1 MNNLVPINNTEHLTA
16 MIKSIVPRSFEKT
29 FDGLAMP
36 EIVAGFRFCVQGL
49 TQAQLNVGL
58 AKIKQM
64 GYCPDPAMFAK
75 WCKGF
80 DGFDNAYAISDG
92 YVDKHAALHRLE
104 KWLAD
109 SSQPITVAIK
119 QAYDATYQAWRDTH
133 SASDRTKAEL
143 AFKGEYQAIVNQLV
157 RDGITCQEY
166 QAPIGITANQPK
178 QVHIPASDDFVNG
191 IFAKLKGRA

>member
-1 MNNLVPINNTEHLTA
+1 

-36 EIVAGFRFCVQGL
+36 EIVAGYRFCVQGL

-58 AKIKQM
+58 DKIKQV

-75 WCKGF
+75 WCRGL
-80 DGFDNAYAISDG
+80 DGFDNANAIADG

-109 SSQPITVAIK
+109 PSQPITVAIK
-119 QAYDATYQAWRDTH
+119 QAYDATYQAWRDIHT
-133 SASDRTKAEL
+133 ASDRTKAEL
-143 AFKGEYQAIVNQLV
+143 AFKGEYQAIISQLV

-166 QAPIGITANQPK
+166 QALNAITAQASQKP
-178 QVHIPASDDFVNG
+178 HIPASDEFVNE
-191 IFAKLKGRA
+191 IFAKLKGRKNETQTRI

>member
-1 MNNLVPINNTEHLTA
+1 
-16 MIKSIVPRSFEKT
+16 MIKSIVPRSFDKT

-58 AKIKQM
+58 DKIKQM

-75 WCKGF
+75 WCRGL

-109 SSQPITVAIK
+109 PSQPISTAIK
-119 QAYDATYQAWRDTH
+119 QAYDATYQAWRDIHT
-133 SASDRTKAEL
+133 ASDRTKAEL
-143 AFKGEYQAIVNQLV
+143 AFKGEYQAIVNDLV
-157 RDGITCQEY
+157 NRGIACQDY
-166 QAPIGITANQPK
+166 QAPIAITAQASQQP
-178 QVHIPASDDFVNG
+178 HMAASNEFVDG
-191 IFAKLKGRA
+191 IFAKLRGRA

>member
-1 MNNLVPINNTEHLTA
+1 

-29 FDGLAMP
+29 FDGLAMS

-58 AKIKQM
+58 DKIKQM

-75 WCKGF
+75 WCKGL
-80 DGFDNAYAISDG
+80 DGFDNAHAISDG

-109 SSQPITVAIK
+109 PSQPITVAIK
-119 QAYDATYQAWRDTH
+119 QAYDATYQAWRDIH
-133 SASDRTKAEL
+133 SANDRTKAEL
-143 AFKGEYQAIVNQLV
+143 AFKGEYQAIVSQLV
-157 RDGITCQEY
+157 RDGVQCQEY
-166 QAPIGITANQPK
+166 QSPIAIAVQASQQP
-178 QVHIPASDDFVNG
+178 HIAASDEFVEG
-191 IFAKLKGRA
+191 VFAKLRGRA